1 MRYNKNNEASELEYK
16 RSPGTEKIK
25 KDWKV

>member
-1 MRYNKNNEASELEYK
+1 MRYNKNNEVLELEYK
-16 RSPGTEKIK
+16 RFFGIEKIK